1 MEKLKLYKK
10 QIVIGLL
17 LLIGAIM
24 GVRIMVNDVEVV
36 EEVPVAYEVV
46 DTTMVGTTEVIDL
59 NPMETIEITKW
70 INERD
75 SIDNAM
81 RYWYGVLDTNG
92 DGDIDN

>member
-1 MEKLKLYKK
+1 MEKLKEYKK
-10 QIVIGLL
+10 QIIIGLL

-24 GVRIMVNDVEVV
+24 GVKIMVNNVEVV
-36 EEVPVAYEVV
+36 EEVSV
-46 DTTMVGTTEVIDL
+46 DTTEVVEVGVCDQ
-59 NPMETIEITKW
+59 W

>member
-10 QIVIGLL
+10 QIIIGLL
-17 LLIGAIM
+17 LLIGAIL
-24 GVRIMVNDVEVV
+24 GVKMIFNNADVV
-36 EEVPVAYEVV
+36 EEVPVICGVV
-46 DTTMVGTTEVIDL
+46 DTTEVVEVDICDQW
-59 NPMETIEITKW
+59 M
-70 INERD
+70 NERD

>member
-1 MEKLKLYKK
+1 MEKLKLYWK

-24 GVRIMVNDVEVV
+24 GVKIMVNDVEVV
-36 EEVPVAYEVV
+36 EEVPVVCKVV
-46 DTTMVGTTEVIDL
+46 DTNEVIEVDICDQW
-59 NPMETIEITKW
+59 M
-70 INERD
+70 NERD

-92 DGDIDN
+92 DGDIDH

>member
-10 QIVIGLL
+10 QIIIGLL
-17 LLIGAIM
+17 LLIGAIL
-24 GVRIMVNDVEVV
+24 GVKMMVNDVEVV
-36 EEVPVAYEVV
+36 EEVSVVCKVV
-46 DTTMVGTTEVIDL
+46 DTTEVVEVDICDQW
-59 NPMETIEITKW
+59 M
-70 INERD
+70 NERD

>member
-1 MEKLKLYKK
+1 MEKLKLYWK

-24 GVRIMVNDVEVV
+24 AIKIMVNDVEVV
-36 EEVPVAYEVV
+36 EEAPAVEVV
-46 DTTMVGTTEVIDL
+46 DTTMVDTTVVVDL
-59 NPMETIEITKW
+59 NPIETIEITKW

-75 SIDNAM
+75 SIDNVM
-81 RYWYGVLDTNG
+81 RYWYAVLDTNG

>member
-1 MEKLKLYKK
+1 MQKSSLYKK
-10 QIVIGLL
+10 QTIVCLL
-17 LLIGAIM
+17 LLTGVIM

-36 EEVPVAYEVV
+36 EAPVADGVV
-46 DTTMVGTTEVIDL
+46 YTTEVIDL
-59 NPMETIEITKW
+59 NQMETIEITKL

>member
-17 LLIGAIM
+17 LLIGAIL
-24 GVRIMVNDVEVV
+24 GVKMMFNDVEVV
-36 EEVPVAYEVV
+36 EEVSV
-46 DTTMVGTTEVIDL
+46 DTTEVVEVGVCDQ
-59 NPMETIEITKW
+59 W

-81 RYWYGVLDTNG
+81 RYWYGVLDTNS

>member
-1 MEKLKLYKK
+1 MEKLKLYWK

-24 GVRIMVNDVEVV
+24 GVKMMVNDVEVV
-36 EEVPVAYEVV
+36 EEVPVVCVVV
-46 DTTMVGTTEVIDL
+46 DTTKVAEVGTC
-59 NPMETIEITKW
+59 NQW

-81 RYWYGVLDTNG
+81 RYWYGVLDTNS